1 MAIREVTEADVF
13 AADMRDLLAAIRE
26 HTDATKR
33 LVDELVR
40 ERQRATTGRRAAGK
54 RAATIRA
61 SAGVGEPR
69 SITAKAHNDAE
80 ALLRRMGAK

>member
-1 MAIREVTEADVF
+1 MTVRAVTEADVF

-40 ERQRATTGRRAAGK
+40 ERAERRQGRAAGAK
-54 RAATIRA
+54 RSATIRA
-61 SAGVGEPR
+61 RAVAPLTVAPE
-69 SITAKAHNDAE
+69 AHAAAE
-80 ALLRRMGAK
+80 RAVARLGRR